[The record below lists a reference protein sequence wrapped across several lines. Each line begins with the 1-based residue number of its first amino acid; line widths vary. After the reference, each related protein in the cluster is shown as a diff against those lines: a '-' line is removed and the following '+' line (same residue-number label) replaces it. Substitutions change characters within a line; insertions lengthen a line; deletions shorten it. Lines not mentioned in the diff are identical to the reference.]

1 MSKQPEQQPD
11 FDRDNGADSSEPVRV
26 RGDMRVPAPRQD
38 RPDATVPADPSGLLP
53 PTSDETEAEA
63 LDPEAGGDRS
73 QLEDV
78 ASDSPDEERVAQMLS
93 HSLDID
99 VFVPAVQTLEAPDAA
114 DALEELATDEAA
126 DVVFKMDDQ
135 VSARDIAEMQRPIAV
150 MVLED
155 LAEDYGPQEPA
166 RYLGLMDPDVAVDI
180 LQECPEDFRE
190 RILDA
195 LPPTRAVLLESLL
208 RYEPET
214 AGGLMTTNCVKVNS
228 ESTIGDAVEAIRNQE
243 DTDLLFVFC
252 VDDEQRLAGML
263 SPRELLVNNPDSLV
277 KDVMRRQ
284 VDYLRPDLDREDVA
298 EAFDRYDYTVMPV
311 VDRAQRL
318 LGVVTVDDVLDII
331 REEQTEDAYKMVGA
345 GMGEAVYSGLWLKMR
360 GRFPWLIVNLFTSLL
375 AALVVLKFEDLISNV
390 ALLAVM
396 MPVIANQAGNAGQQS
411 LAVTLRGLVLNEVR
425 QARVWPLIWR
435 ELALG
440 LLTGAVV
447 GTLVC
452 TAIILFGLTGL
463 WPSASWRLGLIALF
477 AMSTSL
483 GVGCLTGTVMP
494 LVMDRLKRDPA
505 TASTIFLTMVT
516 DSVSFFTFLGSAKI
530 FEHLLLATTSGA

>member
-1 MSKQPEQQPD
+1 MTERTDPHPD
-11 FDRDNGADSSEPVRV
+11 FES
-26 RGDMRVPAPRQD
+26 D
-38 RPDATVPADPSGLLP
+38 RPEDLTPQPTKPSDGEGAPESSLPPSAHPTAEPRPPADA
-53 PTSDETEAEA
+53 ET
-63 LDPEAGGDRS
+63 DGS

-78 ASDSPDEERVAQMLS
+78 TTDSPDEERVAEMLE

-99 VFVPAVQTLEAPDAA
+99 VFAPAVETLEAPDAA
-114 DALEELATDEAA
+114 DALEELDPDDAA
-126 DVVFKMDDQ
+126 DVVYQMDDA

-150 MVLED
+150 MVLVD
-155 LAEDYGPQEPA
+155 LSEDYGPQEPA

-180 LQECPEDFRE
+180 LQACPEDFRE
-190 RILDA
+190 EILDVM
-195 LPPTRAVLLESLL
+195 PPSLAVQFESLL

-214 AGGLMTTNCVKVNS
+214 AGGLMTTQFVKVS
-228 ESTIGDAVEAIRNQE
+228 SDSTIIDAVEAIRAQDE
-243 DTDLLFVFC
+243 KDLLFVFC
-252 VDDEQRLAGML
+252 VDAEQRLEGML
-263 SPRELLVNNPDSLV
+263 SPRELLVSRPDTLV

-284 VDYLRPDLDREDVA
+284 VDYLRPDLDQEDVA

-311 VDRAQRL
+311 VDRAHRL

-345 GMGEAVYSGLWLKMR
+345 GMGEAVYSGLWLKLR

-375 AALVVLKFEDLISNV
+375 AALVVLKFEDLISNL

-425 QARVWPLIWR
+425 QTRVWPLIWR

-440 LLTGAVV
+440 ILTGAVV
-447 GTLVC
+447 GSIVC
-452 TAIILFGLTGL
+452 IGIILIGTTGL
-463 WPSASWRLGLIALF
+463 WPSASWQLGLIALF

-483 GVGCLTGTVMP
+483 GVGCLTGTAMP
-494 LVMDRLKRDPA
+494 LIMDRLKRDPA

-530 FEHLLLATTSGA
+530 FEQLLLSVTSGPA